1 MVELAPLMKGGRDMR
16 KIFKYIIDDDK
27 YIITNESG
35 KTMLNIQKNNLILN
49 GNDFYD
55 ALFKDYIKGDEI
67 EIIKEDKDIEDKLY
81 HAIYN
86 VLINLINNIKS
97 KIDEID

>member
-67 EIIKEDKDIEDKLY
+67 EIIKEDKDVEDKLY

>member
-1 MVELAPLMKGGRDMR
+1 MR

>member
-1 MVELAPLMKGGRDMR
+1 MR

-67 EIIKEDKDIEDKLY
+67 EIIKEDKDVEDKLY

>member
-1 MVELAPLMKGGRDMR
+1 MSI
-16 KIFKYIIDDDK
+16 IFKYIIDDDK

-67 EIIKEDKDIEDKLY
+67 EIIKEDKDVEDKLY